1 LGGACRSEGL
11 LAGEHVPDRVRE
23 AAGEVDAG
31 DFRAAL
37 FAEAAFRAFVALAVE
52 RVSMGV
58 RGRLDERPAEVAGTV
73 FGERAAPV

>member
-1 LGGACRSEGL
+1 
-11 LAGEHVPDRVRE
+11 VRE

-37 FAEAAFRAFVALAVE
+37 FAEAAFRAFVALAV